1 MDRQWIVNELFCH
14 LPAYKR
20 RVVTEGLLNGPPL
33 PTARYEDM
41 GITPVHLPHPNDG
54 ATRIWQDAANAAAFV
69 KNLTKLFDLGALAR
83 PIRLDEN
90 GRGTIDGGQIFMV
103 NCFGVPKDG
112 KTRNVSDFGQTP
124 IPGKFHKNSPS
135 ARFCYNSGWSD
146 VIATMGFNNL
156 ADYSSLLL
164 AMGVKIDFVNSDFSG
179 WFNTLYSQKELVRY
193 HCLPLKVPGP
203 GENTITTN
211 TRLWAIP
218 VMTTCQGSKI
228 AAVHCAMISHAL
240 MHSIAC
246 KMAKEFG
253 RNLLYISYEDMIKP
267 QEYGLA
273 TLPYSYEEMRS
284 LPQFRPRISN
294 PNRWIES
301 ANDIICRWRTM
312 KPGEYMPCFIVHQ
325 DDILVARPGEN
336 SREEAYQTLLYMH
349 KQFKRANIPCS
360 TECSKD
366 NVSDEKIFCGRQLLP
381 GMQIT
386 LSDERWEKYTMK
398 ISALAKLHQSMPIKF
413 LLSLA
418 GNISYTMDLFPQI
431 RPLLAPFTWWL
442 SQMNAICKDNK
453 RLWKIWKEKYVAV
466 PKILVDLIFE
476 GWRRIYR
483 KRADAI
489 NFVKIGFDAKTK
501 ITVDWSTKGGGSQN
515 LTTNQYFTVVW
526 PKGHELTKNKSSKG
540 EFFMLHLAYVV
551 WHVPGQDI
559 EADEDNKGCISI
571 VEKYRA
577 KPSFGDISMLH
588 GIHTWE
594 SGVRV
599 FPKYTSTD
607 DITADPLS
615 RTCDKNWYEEYQERC
630 RRKGVPVGN
639 RVHVEWEPV
648 WEDVLRI
655 RERYPRPLVQTHLT
669 IRLPF

>member
-1 MDRQWIVNELFCH
+1 MDRQWIVDNLFIH
-14 LPAYKR
+14 LPAHIR
-20 RVVTEGLLNGPPL
+20 RVVTEGLLHGPPL
-33 PTARYEDM
+33 PDAKYEDM
-41 GITPVHLPHPNDG
+41 GITPDHLPHPNIG
-54 ATRIWQDAANAAAFV
+54 ATRTWQDEANAAAFV
-69 KNLTKLFDLGALAR
+69 KNLKKLIGLGALSQ

-90 GRGTIDGGQIFMV
+90 GRGLIDNGHIFMV
-103 NCFGVPKDG
+103 NCFGVTKDD

-124 IPGKFHKNSPS
+124 TPGKFKKNSPS

-146 VIATMGFNNL
+146 VAATMGFNNL

-164 AMGVKIDFVNSDFSG
+164 AMGAKINFASSDFSG
-179 WFNTLYSQKELVRY
+179 WFNTLVSQKELVRY

-203 GENTITTN
+203 DEKTITADTQ
-211 TRLWAIP
+211 LWALP

-228 AAVHCAMISHAL
+228 AAVHCAQISFAL
-240 MHSIAC
+240 MHSIAI
-246 KMAKEFG
+246 KMGKEFG
-253 RNLLYISYEDMIKP
+253 YNLLYISYEDMVKP
-267 QEYGLA
+267 SEYGLA

-284 LPQFRPRISN
+284 LEQFRPRISN
-294 PNRWIES
+294 KHET
-301 ANDIICRWRTM
+301 AYDMLCRWRTM
-312 KPGEYMPCFIVHQ
+312 KPGQYMPCFIVHQ
-325 DDILVARPGEN
+325 DDILIARPGEN
-336 SREEAYQTLLYMH
+336 SKAEAYQTLRYMH
-349 KQFKRANIPCS
+349 KHFERANIPCS
-360 TECSKD
+360 TECSEE
-366 NVSDEKIFCGRQLLP
+366 NVTEEKIFCGRQLLP

-386 LSDERWEKYTMK
+386 LSDKRWEKYTLK
-398 ISALAKLHQSMPIKF
+398 IMALTKLHQTMPIKF

-431 RPLLAPFTWWL
+431 RPLFAPFTWWL

-466 PKILVDLIFE
+466 PKILVDLILE

-483 KRADAI
+483 KRAEAI
-489 NFVKIGFDAKTK
+489 SFVKLGFDAKTK

-515 LTTNQYFTVVW
+515 LSTNQYFTVVW

-551 WHVPGQDI
+551 WHVRGQDI

-571 VEKYRA
+571 VQKYRA
-577 KPSFGDISMLH
+577 KPSFGAISMLH

-594 SGVRV
+594 TGVRV
-599 FPKYTSTD
+599 FPKYMSTN

-615 RTCDKNWYEEYQERC
+615 RTCDKNWFEEYQERC
-630 RRKGVPVGN
+630 RRKGVPVGD
-639 RVHVEWEPV
+639 RIQVVWEPV

-655 RERYPRPLVQTHLT
+655 RKRYPRSL
-669 IRLPF
+669 